1 MKCKLLK
8 DFGLFYIMSFLLLVL
23 IVFFIGFFLY
33 GEEELTVA
41 HIHYPIIWSIC
52 YAYQELFYLVQRYM
66 SSFYIS
72 EALSIGSDNNA
83 IERKALI

>member
-41 HIHYPIIWSIC
+41 HIRYPIIWSIC
-52 YAYQELFYLVQRYM
+52 YAYQEIWYNGQNSGYFRDD
-66 SSFYIS
+66 SF
-72 EALSIGSDNNA
+72 
-83 IERKALI
+83 